1 MKKIILLC
9 LPLFLSGCLG
19 NFTNSGL
26 SASAVSAVSAVGAT
40 VLSGNPIVG
49 IAVGS
54 AAGAATDAVVEEPT
68 TTTDISDLTPEDQA
82 TYLNKSLMWSAIETL
97 GGYTI
102 AAILAGLTIVPAIIG
117 YFLPNSRQRKLE
129 KRAFNDPSCPHDLKD

>member
-1 MKKIILLC
+1 MRKIILLF
-9 LPLFLSGCLG
+9 PLLCLSGCLG

-102 AAILAGLTIVPAIIG
+102 AAILAGLDYRPCYYRI
-117 YFLPNSRQRKLE
+117 LPT
-129 KRAFNDPSCPHDLKD
+129 